1 MVIGPN
7 PGRSPTKKLTVL
19 RTDDIGSGM
28 KKSAET
34 NQSKSRPK
42 GSSDEDRTLGGFLWA
57 VFDLH
62 LRQTQ
67 RPLPTLARLAIAY
80 TGSLALFSVL
90 LFTGS
95 LNDFQPR
102 SGLAGTVFIDPAFRV
117 IGYGGWVFRF
127 VFVIVS
133 LFFAALVAALPTRS
147 GPVRLFLAGLFL
159 PALTVN
165 LVRLTWGL

>member
-1 MVIGPN
+1 
-7 PGRSPTKKLTVL
+7 
-19 RTDDIGSGM
+19 M
-28 KKSAET
+28 KEFTESD
-34 NQSKSRPK
+34 QSKSCPK
-42 GSSDEDRTLGGFLWA
+42 GSSCEDRTLGGFLWT

-67 RPLPTLARLAIAY
+67 NPLHLSARFAIAFL
-80 TGSLALFSVL
+80 GSLALFSVL

-95 LNDFQPR
+95 LNNIQPR
-102 SGLAGTVFIDPAFRV
+102 SGLAGTIFMDPALRD
-117 IGYGGWVFRF
+117 IGFGGWGFRF
-127 VFVIVS
+127 VSVIVS

-159 PALTVN
+159 PALTIN